1 MRTVVVNLLA
11 LALLAALAL
20 SAAAQS
26 HAGQDRQVILIT
38 GSTDVD
44 QGADGLTDLAD
55 DRGAGSPASAHP
67 ADVRFMQHMIV
78 HHAQALILAR
88 MVAERTDRRDLNLLA
103 RRIERSQD
111 DEIRLMTRWLEARGE
126 AAPVVN
132 LYDPLDHGARHRHH
146 GHAGHDA
153 GHDHA
158 GMAGM
163 LSDEQLDRLAAA
175 RGLEFE
181 RLFLEYMIYHHE
193 GALIMVEELFATPGA
208 GQDSDIFQFASHV
221 DSDQRMEIIRMDGLL
236 RALGTT

>member
-1 MRTVVVNLLA
+1 MRTFVVNFLA
-11 LALLAALAL
+11 LAVLAALAVD
-20 SAAAQS
+20 AVERGMVRE
-26 HAGQDRQVILIT
+26 AGVRPRA
-38 GSTDVD
+38 SVD
-44 QGADGLTDLAD
+44 QGAD
-55 DRGAGSPASAHP
+55 AHP
-67 ADVRFMQHMIV
+67 ADVRFMRHMIV

-88 MVAERTDRRDLNLLA
+88 MVADRTDRPDLNLLA

-126 AAPVVN
+126 AAPVVR
-132 LYDPLDHGARHRHH
+132 LYDPLDHAGHHRHQD
-146 GHAGHDA
+146 HAGAHAGHREDHDA

-158 GMAGM
+158 GMPGM

-175 RGLEFE
+175 RGVEFE

-208 GQDSDIFQFASHV
+208 GQGSDIFQFASHV

-236 RALGTT
+236 RALGTP